1 MTDDLAKRVEALP
14 DWLQPSAD
22 ELRLDALRERAKADP
37 ELAWLIEQYDDVCDH
52 RADGFAD
59 AQHMA
64 FVVETLQHDL
74 AVYKQ
79 RDAEQRAEIERQ
91 GALLAEAERLCL
103 EHCPEE
109 MSEALRKDWSANQRP
124 VSAELQQECGT
135 DRLYVPADTA
145 ARRAARDQRIR
156 ASFADLCTTLPAPTA
171 LKRLALKEGLSVKQ
185 LRRICATCEAA
196 EDNEQHQPPGGAQED
211 EK

>member
-79 RDAEQRAEIERQ
+79 RDAEQQAEISAHKQR
-91 GALLAEAERLCL
+91 GYLLAMRLLQSDLRLDDAERAAL
-103 EHCPEE
+103 EH
-109 MSEALRKDWSANQRP
+109 
-124 VSAELQQECGT
+124 
-135 DRLYVPADTA
+135 Y
-145 ARRAARDQRIR
+145 
-156 ASFADLCTTLPAPTA
+156 LPKSMKA
-171 LKRLALKEGLSVKQ
+171 
-185 LRRICATCEAA
+185 
-196 EDNEQHQPPGGAQED
+196 
-211 EK
+211 